1 MTTEVFLSLLTC
13 FSALTTAVVEY
24 VKKILNE
31 KNVEYSSNIVAC
43 IVAAVLGLGGTFIFY
58 SLTGAPI
65 SYAHPI
71 YMAIATALCAMCGYD
86 KIKGIILQLRDI
98 RKE

>member
-13 FSALTTAVVEY
+13 FSAITTAVVEY
-24 VKKILNE
+24 IKKILNE
-31 KNVEYSSNIVAC
+31 KNVDYSSNIVAC
-43 IVAAVLGLGGTFIFY
+43 IVAVVVGLGGTFVYY
-58 SLTGAPI
+58 SVADIPI
-65 SYAHPI
+65 SYAHPV

-86 KIKGIILQLRDI
+86 KIKGIILQLQDI